1 MEVYF
6 IKGAQLLLSLSILVV
21 LHELGHFI
29 PAKLFGT
36 RVEKFYLFF
45 DPWFSLFKFKKGD
58 TEYGVGWLPL
68 GGYVK
73 ISGMIDESMD
83 KEAMALPPK
92 DFEFRSKP
100 AWQRLIIMLGGVTVN
115 ILLGFLIYSMVL
127 FTWGKERVPLA
138 NLAYGVEVDSTLM
151 EYGIQNG
158 DKIVDLPGYDAHYM
172 NELGNKII
180 VHGAREVLIERDG
193 VEQTVMLPEDFD
205 QIVLAK
211 KLKGLFDISFP
222 FEVLEPVANDN
233 AAKAG
238 VLANDRIV
246 AINGTTLGSVY
257 DGLRMVKSLKD
268 QEAKFTILRDGS
280 EIELSIPVSEKGTI
294 GIQLKG
300 LKDFIE
306 TETQEYSFIES
317 IPAGI
322 NETGSILSNYVSSMA
337 LIFTKEGAGS
347 IGGFGSIG
355 GLFAPQWDWHVFWT
369 MTGFLSI
376 VLAFMNIL
384 PIPALDGGHV
394 LFLLYEMITGRKP
407 GEKFL
412 EYAQSAGMILLLLL
426 LLYANGNDILNLF
439 RENGW
444 L

>member
-83 KEAMALPPK
+83 KEAMSLPPK

>member
-1 MEVYF
+1 
-6 IKGAQLLLSLSILVV
+6 
-21 LHELGHFI
+21 
-29 PAKLFGT
+29 
-36 RVEKFYLFF
+36 
-45 DPWFSLFKFKKGD
+45 
-58 TEYGVGWLPL
+58 
-68 GGYVK
+68 
-73 ISGMIDESMD
+73 
-83 KEAMALPPK
+83 
-92 DFEFRSKP
+92 
-100 AWQRLIIMLGGVTVN
+100 
-115 ILLGFLIYSMVL
+115 
-127 FTWGKERVPLA
+127 
-138 NLAYGVEVDSTLM
+138 
-151 EYGIQNG
+151 
-158 DKIVDLPGYDAHYM
+158 
-172 NELGNKII
+172 
-180 VHGAREVLIERDG
+180 VLIERDG